1 MQQLFEGYR
10 GSCVTS
16 VDQDTPNKTSGGSG
30 DADMFSDYGT
40 FLSSRQTHEEKSQLD
55 LYLAEPTRDIN
66 EKLDVLDYWSKASA
80 RYPEVAVMARDIL
93 AIPVSS
99 VASESAFSTSRKV
112 ITHTR
117 SSLGFKTVEAL
128 MCLQDWFR
136 EKMDEGKFTYNKF
149 VGFCCF
155 HYLLLSTNHPCFL
168 CAESGIMWVTVG
180 SAGRPA
186 GRRVG
191 LRAGSGQHF
200 RIFAGPR
207 AGSGH
212 EFFYRVFFGPTR
224 TRPDPRNAQV

>member
-1 MQQLFEGYR
+1 
-10 GSCVTS
+10 
-16 VDQDTPNKTSGGSG
+16 
-30 DADMFSDYGT
+30 
-40 FLSSRQTHEEKSQLD
+40 
-55 LYLAEPTRDIN
+55 
-66 EKLDVLDYWSKASA
+66 
-80 RYPEVAVMARDIL
+80 
-93 AIPVSS
+93 
-99 VASESAFSTSRKV
+99 
-112 ITHTR
+112 
-117 SSLGFKTVEAL
+117 

-212 EFFYRVFFGPTR
+212 EFFYWVFSGPTR
-224 TRPDPRNAQV
+224 PEKCPGILPTLSFSRQETPANLGTPQKELSADADRSSRPCFSTGSFINLTELDREAV

>member
-1 MQQLFEGYR
+1 
-10 GSCVTS
+10 
-16 VDQDTPNKTSGGSG
+16 
-30 DADMFSDYGT
+30 
-40 FLSSRQTHEEKSQLD
+40 
-55 LYLAEPTRDIN
+55 
-66 EKLDVLDYWSKASA
+66 
-80 RYPEVAVMARDIL
+80 
-93 AIPVSS
+93 
-99 VASESAFSTSRKV
+99 
-112 ITHTR
+112 
-117 SSLGFKTVEAL
+117 

-200 RIFAGPR
+200 RVFAGPR

-224 TRPDPRNAQV
+224 TRPEKCPGIPPILDAHSLESYSIHPHESRVPTTTNMCPMSASLRADRCRQGSAATSNQS